1 MRRATC
7 SLMSAGSLRALCVLP
22 ALLVLASCG
31 PRPLTLPTGDAT
43 LLSDPAPLL
52 AALAHCGQASTI
64 TAEIGLSG
72 RAAGQRIRGTLH
84 AGFAPPDSVRLEAV
98 APFGGPIFVLAGGG
112 GRATLLLP
120 RDDRVLHDADPAAIL
135 EALSGLDAAPAD
147 LAAWVG
153 GCPAAPLAV
162 ERPRRYG
169 DEWIAADLSSQRRVW
184 LAREPRGWQ
193 LRAITDASLTIE
205 FAGHSG
211 SQPSRMRIRR
221 AGGARDAPIDLRLSL
236 GQVERGLRLPD
247 DAFTVAVPEGAIPIT
262 IEDLRQSGPLRDRQ

>member
-1 MRRATC
+1 MRARA
-7 SLMSAGSLRALCVLP
+7 SSRSGSLGALCVLH
-22 ALLVLASCG
+22 AVLAVSACG

-43 LLSDPAPLL
+43 PLSDTAPLL
-52 AALAHCGQASTI
+52 AALAHCRQASTI

-84 AGFAPPDSVRLEAV
+84 AGFAPPDSLRLEAV

-169 DEWIAADLSSQRRVW
+169 DEWMAADLSNQRRVW
-184 LAREPRGWQ
+184 LARERIGWQ
-193 LRAITDASLTIE
+193 LRALTDASLTVE

-211 SQPSRMRIRR
+211 SQPSQMRIRR
-221 AGGARDAPIDLRLSL
+221 AGGTQEAPIDLRLSL
-236 GQVERGLRLPD
+236 RQVERGIALPG
-247 DAFTVAVPEGAIPIT
+247 DAFAVAIPDGAIPIT
-262 IEDLRQSGPLRDRQ
+262 VEDLRQSGPLRDRP